1 MTYVNTY
8 KNKFLEP
15 FRELM
20 RQEYTNI
27 NLYMDKEYQ
36 DRGASWF
43 NLIPISESTEMMR
56 SSGQLRNYEVL
67 LTYYQHYRPERGRL
81 WFNRMSDIGERIKRV
96 IGDNSNFTVR
106 ATWVNQDGTW
116 GATSITWSNVS
127 DTYCWHNMYC
137 ELEYDPDIELPEGTE
152 GLAMINFKLT
162 FSIEEVYE

>member
-27 NLYMDKEYQ
+27 NLYMDKEYK
-36 DRGASWF
+36 DRGSSWF
-43 NLIPISESTEMMR
+43 NLIPISESTKMMR

-67 LTYYQHYRPERGRL
+67 LTYYQHYKPERGRL
-81 WFNRMSDIGERIKRV
+81 WFNRMSEVGERMKRL
-96 IGDNSNFTVR
+96 IGNNSNYTV
-106 ATWVNQDGTW
+106 
-116 GATSITWSNVS
+116 SS
-127 DTYCWHNMYC
+127 TYCWHNMYC

-152 GLAMINFKLT
+152 VAMINFKLT
-162 FSIEEVYE
+162 FNIEEVYE